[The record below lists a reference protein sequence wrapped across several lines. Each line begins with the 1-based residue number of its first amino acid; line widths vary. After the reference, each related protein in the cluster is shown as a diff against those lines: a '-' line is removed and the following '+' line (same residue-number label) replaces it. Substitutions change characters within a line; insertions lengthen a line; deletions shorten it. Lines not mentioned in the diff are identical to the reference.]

1 MNARPYGEV
10 DWEALDSRPIADW
23 FQDAKFG
30 IFIHWGLYSVPS
42 WAPVDVPN
50 ELENPVWLRYAEW
63 YWHSLTMGE
72 GLPKDAS
79 NGATW
84 RFHQRVYGAAF
95 AYENFAPLF
104 RAELFD
110 GEQWAETIRAA
121 GARYVVLTSKHHDG
135 FALWPSVEASKN
147 WGRAWNSTDAGPKRD
162 LVGDLTVAIR
172 QKGLRMGLYYSLY
185 EWFNPLWI
193 ADRSRYVREHMHPQF
208 KDLVARY
215 EPSVIFADGE
225 WELTSADWGSP
236 ELLKWLFGESP
247 SKDEVVVNDRWGS
260 DSRHVHGGYWT
271 TEYTAG
277 MSTLKHPWEE
287 SRGIGYSYGY
297 NRAERA
303 GDYRTGRELV
313 LMLADIVSRGG
324 NLLLGIGPT
333 ADGRIPVIMEQRLL
347 DVGRWLLVNGEA
359 IYSTRPWQRSRQ
371 WSAGERPQ
379 LEYDQEVMAP
389 YDVLKLVESP
399 GDGSAVVDAFFTCN
413 NQAVFAIL
421 PHWQVGSFTF
431 GGIDAQSVKSVV
443 LLGDNR
449 PLAFQGR
456 TDGTS
461 VDLPAISG
469 TDLTQPAW
477 VLKFSV

>member
-1 MNARPYGEV
+1 
-10 DWEALDSRPIADW
+10 
-23 FQDAKFG
+23 
-30 IFIHWGLYSVPS
+30 
-42 WAPVDVPN
+42 
-50 ELENPVWLRYAEW
+50 
-63 YWHSLTMGE
+63 
-72 GLPKDAS
+72 
-79 NGATW
+79 
-84 RFHQRVYGAAF
+84 
-95 AYENFAPLF
+95 
-104 RAELFD
+104 
-110 GEQWAETIRAA
+110 
-121 GARYVVLTSKHHDG
+121 
-135 FALWPSVEASKN
+135 
-147 WGRAWNSTDAGPKRD
+147 
-162 LVGDLTVAIR
+162 
-172 QKGLRMGLYYSLY
+172 MGLYYSLY
-185 EWFNPLWI
+185 EWYNPLWI

-225 WELTSADWGSP
+225 WELTSVDWRST

-277 MSTLKHPWEE
+277 MRTLKHPWEE

-313 LMLADIVSRGG
+313 LMLVDIVSRGG

-333 ADGRIPVIMEQRLL
+333 ADGRIPVIMEERLL

-359 IYSTRPWQRSRQ
+359 IYCTRPWQRSRQ

-379 LEYDQEVMAP
+379 LEYDKEVMAP
-389 YDVLKLVESP
+389 YDVLKLVELP

-431 GGIDAQSVKSVV
+431 VGIDAQSVKSVV

-456 TDGTS
+456 ADGTS

-469 TDLTQPAW
+469 TQRTQPAW

>member
-1 MNARPYGEV
+1 
-10 DWEALDSRPIADW
+10 
-23 FQDAKFG
+23 
-30 IFIHWGLYSVPS
+30 
-42 WAPVDVPN
+42 
-50 ELENPVWLRYAEW
+50 
-63 YWHSLTMGE
+63 
-72 GLPKDAS
+72 
-79 NGATW
+79 
-84 RFHQRVYGAAF
+84 
-95 AYENFAPLF
+95 
-104 RAELFD
+104 
-110 GEQWAETIRAA
+110 
-121 GARYVVLTSKHHDG
+121 
-135 FALWPSVEASKN
+135 
-147 WGRAWNSTDAGPKRD
+147 
-162 LVGDLTVAIR
+162 
-172 QKGLRMGLYYSLY
+172 
-185 EWFNPLWI
+185 
-193 ADRSRYVREHMHPQF
+193 
-208 KDLVARY
+208 
-215 EPSVIFADGE
+215 
-225 WELTSADWGSP
+225 
-236 ELLKWLFGESP
+236 
-247 SKDEVVVNDRWGS
+247 
-260 DSRHVHGGYWT
+260 
-271 TEYTAG
+271 

-303 GDYRTGRELV
+303 GDYRTSRELV
-313 LMLADIVSRGG
+313 LMLVDIVSRGG

-333 ADGRIPVIMEQRLL
+333 ADGRIPVIMEERLL

-421 PHWQVGSFTF
+421 PHWPVGSFTF

-449 PLAFQGR
+449 PLAFQG
-456 TDGTS
+456 TADGTS

-469 TDLTQPAW
+469 THLTQPAW